1 MTIENW
7 IQILIPIIGIVLA
20 VVSASLSYF
29 FTKRNQ
35 LRADECRLKEKCYLD
50 YIKALSDNVLN
61 DNLDESR
68 RQLSDVHNQ
77 ILLIGS
83 PDVVEKLRLFSE
95 LISIGNAKGFTQE
108 EHDISLTELIKCMRT
123 DLYKKSRINNN
134 YPVISLSGKH
144 RKGQKI
150 NF

>member
-7 IQILIPIIGIVLA
+7 IQILVPIIGIILA

-50 YIKALSDNVLN
+50 FIQALSDNVLT

-68 RQLSDVHNQ
+68 RQLSDAHNH

-83 PDVVEKLRLFSE
+83 PDVVEKLRHFSK
-95 LISIGNAKGFTQE
+95 LISVDNTKGFTQE
-108 EHDISLTELIKCMRT
+108 EHDISLTELIKSMRS
-123 DLYKKSRINNN
+123 DLYKNSKINNN
-134 YPVISLSGKH
+134 YPIISLSGRHK
-144 RKGQKI
+144 RGQKT
-150 NF
+150 N